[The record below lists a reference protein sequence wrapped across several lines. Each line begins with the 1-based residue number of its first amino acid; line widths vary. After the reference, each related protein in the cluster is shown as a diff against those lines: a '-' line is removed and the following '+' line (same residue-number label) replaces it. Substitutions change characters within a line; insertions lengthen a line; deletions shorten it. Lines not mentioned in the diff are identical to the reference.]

1 MITQD
6 GKQEI
11 RVTVTDEDQD
21 KILEPMFIDMFF
33 PDTTPESEVEQSIN
47 EYINIV
53 YDSIPYI
60 VKEVVEEEV
69 IDG

>member
-11 RVTVTDEDQD
+11 RVTVIDEDQD

-33 PDTTPESEVEQSIN
+33 PDTKPESEVEQSIN

-60 VKEVVEEEV
+60 VKEVIEEEV
-69 IDG
+69 IGG